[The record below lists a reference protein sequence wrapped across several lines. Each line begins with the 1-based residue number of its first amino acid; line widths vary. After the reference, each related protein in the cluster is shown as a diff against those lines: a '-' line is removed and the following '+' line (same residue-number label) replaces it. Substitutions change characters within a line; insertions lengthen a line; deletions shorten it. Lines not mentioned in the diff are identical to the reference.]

1 MVQYYQVFPVKGAVQ
16 KCRPMIRREH
26 KVMKILPL
34 ETTLIYGPLFS
45 RRLGRS
51 LGVNV
56 LPFDCKVCSFD
67 CIYCHYGDTALKTLT
82 PSGVAFPAVDA
93 ILHAVATAL
102 KTLTPSGVAFPAVDA
117 ILHAVA
123 TALRRYPHVDA
134 LTFSGNGEP
143 TLHPHFPAIVA
154 ETRRLRDALAPNVK
168 LALFSNATT
177 AHLPHIQASLRDFD
191 LPILK
196 LDAGDPATLA
206 RINRPAAG
214 VTLES
219 ILAGLKATPNLIV
232 QSVFIDGAVSN
243 STEEALE
250 AWIAALDAIRP
261 AAVQLYSTDYPVPD
275 TGVERVPPYVL
286 KRIAADIVER
296 TKLRVDAFWY

>member
-1 MVQYYQVFPVKGAVQ
+1 M
-16 KCRPMIRREH
+16 
-26 KVMKILPL
+26 KVLPL
-34 ETTLIYGPLFS
+34 ETTLTYGPLFS

-67 CIYCHYGDTALKTLT
+67 CVYCHYGYTTLKTVA
-82 PSGVAFPAVDA
+82 PSGVTFPTVDA
-93 ILHAVATAL
+93 ILHT
-102 KTLTPSGVAFPAVDA
+102 
-117 ILHAVA
+117 IE

-154 ETRRLRDALAPNVK
+154 GTRRLRDALAPNVK

-177 AHLPHIQASLRDFD
+177 AHLPHIQACLRDFD
-191 LPILK
+191 RPILK

-214 VTLES
+214 VTLDTIS
-219 ILAGLKATPNLIV
+219 AGLKATPNLIV
-232 QSVFIDGAVSN
+232 QSVLIEGNVSN
-243 STEEALE
+243 STGETFE
-250 AWIAALDAIRP
+250 AWVAALDAVHP
-261 AAVQLYSTDYPVPD
+261 AVVQIYSTDFSVPD
-275 TGVERVPPYVL
+275 AGIERVPPYVL
-286 KRIAADIVER
+286 KRIATEVAER
-296 TKLRVDAFWY
+296 TGLHIEAFWW

>member
-1 MVQYYQVFPVKGAVQ
+1 M
-16 KCRPMIRREH
+16 
-26 KVMKILPL
+26 KVLPL
-34 ETTLIYGPLFS
+34 ETTLTYGPLFS

-67 CIYCHYGDTALKTLT
+67 CVYCHYGYTTVKTLT

-93 ILHAVATAL
+93 ILHA
-102 KTLTPSGVAFPAVDA
+102 
-117 ILHAVA
+117 IE

-154 ETRRLRDALAPNVK
+154 GTRRLRDALAPNVK

-177 AHLPHIQASLRDFD
+177 AHLPHIQACLLDFD

-206 RINRPAAG
+206 WVNRPAAG
-214 VTLES
+214 VTLDS

-232 QSVFIDGAVSN
+232 QSVLIDGAVSN
-243 STEEALE
+243 SKGEALE
-250 AWIAALDAIRP
+250 AWIAALDALRP

-275 TGVERVPPYVL
+275 AGVERVPPYVL
-286 KRIAADIVER
+286 KRIANEVMGR
-296 TKLRVDAFWY
+296 TGLRVEAFWRQTDRR

>member
-1 MVQYYQVFPVKGAVQ
+1 MSV
-16 KCRPMIRREH
+16 
-26 KVMKILPL
+26 LPL
-34 ETTLIYGPLFS
+34 ETTLTYGPLFS

-56 LPFDCKVCSFD
+56 LPFECKVCSFD
-67 CIYCHYGDTALKTLT
+67 CIYCHYGYTTVKTLT
-82 PSGVAFPAVDA
+82 PSGVTFPAVDA
-93 ILHAVATAL
+93 ILHA
-102 KTLTPSGVAFPAVDA
+102 
-117 ILHAVA
+117 IE

-134 LTFSGNGEP
+134 LTFSGNGES

-177 AHLPHIQASLRDFD
+177 AHLPHIQASLPAFD

-196 LDAGDPATLA
+196 LDAGDPTTLA

-214 VTLES
+214 VTLDS
-219 ILAGLKATPNLIV
+219 ILTGLKATPNLIV
-232 QSVFIDGAVSN
+232 QSVLIDGAVSN
-243 STEEALE
+243 SSGEALE

-275 TGVERVPPYVL
+275 EGVERVPPYVL
-286 KRIAADIVER
+286 KRIAAEVAER
-296 TKLRVDAFWY
+296 TGLHIEAFWW

>member
-1 MVQYYQVFPVKGAVQ
+1 MNV
-16 KCRPMIRREH
+16 
-26 KVMKILPL
+26 LPL
-34 ETTLIYGPLFS
+34 ETTLTYGPLFS

-51 LGVNV
+51 LGVNL

-67 CIYCHYGDTALKTLT
+67 CVYCHYGHTTVHTIT
-82 PSGVAFPAVDA
+82 PEGIAFPDVAAV
-93 ILHAVATAL
+93 LQAVE
-102 KTLTPSGVAFPAVDA
+102 
-117 ILHAVA
+117 

-177 AHLPHIQASLRDFD
+177 AHLPHIQTSLRDFD

-206 RINRPAAG
+206 RINRPVTG
-214 VTLES
+214 VTLDS
-219 ILAGLKATPNLIV
+219 IIAGLKATPNLIV
-232 QSVFIDGAVSN
+232 QSVLIDGEVSN
-243 STEEALE
+243 ITGEALE
-250 AWIAALDAIRP
+250 AWMTALDAVRP

-275 TGVERVPPYVL
+275 EGVKRVPPYVL
-286 KRIAADIVER
+286 KRIAQEVAQR
-296 TKLRVDAFWY
+296 AGLRVETFWW

>member
-1 MVQYYQVFPVKGAVQ
+1 MSV
-16 KCRPMIRREH
+16 
-26 KVMKILPL
+26 LPL
-34 ETTLIYGPLFS
+34 EATLTYGPLFS

-56 LPFDCKVCSFD
+56 LPFGCKVCSFD
-67 CIYCHYGDTALKTLT
+67 CIYCHYGYTTVKTLT
-82 PSGVAFPAVDA
+82 PSGMTFPTVDA
-93 ILHAVATAL
+93 ILHA
-102 KTLTPSGVAFPAVDA
+102 
-117 ILHAVA
+117 IE
-123 TALRRYPHVDA
+123 TALRHYPHVDA

-177 AHLPHIQASLRDFD
+177 AHLPHIQASLPDFD

-196 LDAGDPATLA
+196 LDAGDPTTLA

-214 VTLES
+214 VTLDS
-219 ILAGLKATPNLIV
+219 ILTGLKVTPNLIV
-232 QSVFIDGAVSN
+232 QSVLIDGAVSN
-243 STEEALE
+243 SKGEALA
-250 AWIAALDAIRP
+250 AWVAALDALRP

-275 TGVERVPPYVL
+275 EGVERVPPYML
-286 KRIAADIVER
+286 KRIAAEVAER
-296 TKLRVDAFWY
+296 TGLHIEAFWW

>member
-1 MVQYYQVFPVKGAVQ
+1 MVNV
-16 KCRPMIRREH
+16 
-26 KVMKILPL
+26 LPL
-34 ETTLIYGPLFS
+34 ETTLTYGPLFS

-56 LPFDCKVCSFD
+56 LPLDCKVCSFD
-67 CIYCHYGDTALKTLT
+67 CVYCHYGYTTLKTLA
-82 PSGVAFPAVDA
+82 PSGVAFPAADA
-93 ILHAVATAL
+93 ILQ
-102 KTLTPSGVAFPAVDA
+102 A
-117 ILHAVA
+117 IE

-143 TLHPHFPAIVA
+143 TLHPHFPKIVA

-177 AHLPHIQASLRDFD
+177 AHLPHIQASLCDFD

-206 RINRPAAG
+206 RINRPAPS
-214 VTLES
+214 VTLDT
-219 ILAGLKATPNLIV
+219 ILEGLKATPNLIV
-232 QSVFIDGAVSN
+232 QSVLIDGDVSN
-243 STEEALE
+243 TKGETFE
-250 AWIAALDAIRP
+250 AWIATLDTIHP
-261 AAVQLYSTDYPVPD
+261 AAVQIYSTDYPVPD

-286 KRIAADIVER
+286 KRIATEVAEWTGLHVE
-296 TKLRVDAFWY
+296 AFWW